1 MPFAPLQST
10 SLGPSAKSRISEC
23 FSKLRS
29 YGIAGTLHQW
39 MTSYLTDR
47 NLQAV
52 VGGATSSR
60 FPVTAGVP
68 QGSILGP
75 TLFLVYVNDA
85 ADVLPPGAVPAT
97 YADDTT
103 LDVLIPSVNH
113 AATSCNTLQ
122 TGMDALAEWGTT
134 FLIQF
139 ESSKSKA
146 MTITRHCHQ
155 WPIPAESFGGLHVDE
170 TATIKLLGVVFD
182 KSMSFRDH
190 LRLVAMR
197 TAQRHGLPAQGMPGS
212 RHLWPAH
219 GVQSVRQTPHGVQ
232 PPCMGWRSPP
242 SPVPTGQN
250 PTSSPRPNRPGS
262 GR

>member
-1 MPFAPLQST
+1 MPFATLPSKIAGAFDKV
-10 SLGPSAKSRISEC
+10 SHLGVLH
-23 FSKLRS
+23 KLRS

-103 LDVLIPSVNH
+103 LYVLIPSANH

-122 TGMDALAEWGTT
+122 TGMHMDALAEWGTT
-134 FLIQF
+134 WHIQF
-139 ESSKSKA
+139 EPSKSQA
-146 MTITRHCHQ
+146 MTITRHHHQ
-155 WPIPAESFGGLHVDE
+155 WPIPAASFGGLNVDE

-182 KSMSFRDH
+182 KSMSFSH
-190 LRLVAMR
+190 GR
-197 TAQRHGLPAQGMPGS
+197 TQRGFEGGS
-212 RHLWPAH
+212 RNPA
-219 GVQSVRQTPHGVQ
+219 GGLGGAV
-232 PPCMGWRSPP
+232 SPP
-242 SPVPTGQN
+242 A
-250 PTSSPRPNRPGS
+250 GS
-262 GR
+262 GAEPRKIWKLTLFRG